1 MARGRPSLYKPEY
14 VEQVKKLCLLGLT
27 DEELAKFF
35 GVGINTLLN
44 WKSKYPDFLEALK
57 EGKEQADADVAEKLY
72 RRATGY
78 SHPEVDIRV
87 VAGEIVQTPLIKHY
101 PPDTI
106 ACIYW
111 LNNRRRLNWRQ
122 KAKEEDDGGVLRVVI
137 ENNPDA
143 DQD

>member
-1 MARGRPSLYKPEY
+1 M
-14 VEQVKKLCLLGLT
+14 LGLT

-35 GVGINTLLN
+35 GTTPQTLN
-44 WKSKYPDFLEALK
+44 AWKSRHPEFLASLK
-57 EGKEQADADVAEKLY
+57 EGKEVADANVAEKLY

-78 SHPEVDIRV
+78 SHPEIDIRV
-87 VAGEIVQTPLIKHY
+87 VGGEIVETPLTKHY

-122 KAKEEDDGGVLRVVI
+122 KAKEDEDSGVMRVVI

-143 DQD
+143 D